1 MFEIFV
7 QDMEIAKFIEQD
19 KENKVVTRL
28 DLPSKIQSM
37 LDTLKFKFIG
47 EE

>member
-1 MFEIFV
+1 
-7 QDMEIAKFIEQD
+7 MEIDKFLEQD
-19 KENKVVTRL
+19 KENKVVDRR
-28 DLPSKIQSM
+28 DLPSSIQSM